1 MLRSEL
7 VIADSDLG
15 VLEVTDVASDF
26 AGLGGKGS
34 RRAPLGRV
42 TGRGLGQHLID
53 LLERETLGLGDEE
66 VGVDEAASAESA
78 PDEEDGRAEVAL
90 AISKKRNWRDRQRR
104 RCGWLGSVG

>member
-7 VIADSDLG
+7 VVADNDLG
-15 VLEVTDVASDF
+15 ILEVTDVASDL
-26 AGLGGKGS
+26 AGLGGEGS

-42 TGRGLGQHLID
+42 ARVGLRQHLVD

-66 VGVDEAASAESA
+66 VGIDEAAGAEST

-90 AISKKRNWRDRQRR
+90 AISKNR
-104 RCGWLGSVG
+104 